1 MNVDTIAVDGVV
13 NAAEKAAGFAIAG
26 DTAGQEGV
34 TVAVEIGSG
43 SLTASSDSSGAW
55 SVDVPPASS
64 YISEPSVTVTVNAAK
79 TGFAAAA
86 AVERTVRVDLTAPS
100 VSYTAPSSLKVGVA
114 MTSIRPTTSA
124 TDVESYT
131 AAGLPG
137 GLEIDG
143 GTGAISGTPTTAAAA
158 ASTATVTVTDT
169 AGNEAEVT
177 VEFPAVSKGDLTLT
191 GFGYSAESARVGQT
205 APAVT
210 APTVGPAGVSPT
222 LSYAAS
228 PAAVC
233 TVDAGTGALTLLGA
247 GECEITVTAAATAN
261 YNGATDT
268 ATVTVEAALRLI
280 VNVDTIAVDDVVNAA
295 EKTAGFA
302 IAGDT
307 AGQEGVTVAVEIGSG
322 SLTASSDSSG
332 ERGPCDGAAGVVVHQ
347 RAERDGDG
355 ERGEDGFRGG
365 GGGGADGAG
374 GPDGAIGELHGAVI
388 VEGGGGDDVDPSDDQ
403 CDGRR
408 VVHGCGAAWGS

>member
-1 MNVDTIAVDGVV
+1 MG
-13 NAAEKAAGFAIAG
+13 
-26 DTAGQEGV
+26 
-34 TVAVEIGSG
+34 IGSG
-43 SLTASSDSSGAW
+43 RLTASSDSSGAW
-55 SVDVPPASS
+55 SVDVPPAAS

-100 VSYTAPSSLKVGVA
+100 VSYTAPSSLKVGAA

-143 GTGAISGTPTTAAAA
+143 GTGAIGGTPTTAAAA
-158 ASTATVTVTDT
+158 ASTVTVTVTDT

-210 APTVGPAGVSPT
+210 APTVAPAGVSPT

-268 ATVTVEAALRLI
+268 ATVTVEAALQ
-280 VNVDTIAVDDVVNAA
+280 A
-295 EKTAGFA
+295 
-302 IAGDT
+302 
-307 AGQEGVTVAVEIGSG
+307 
-322 SLTASSDSSG
+322 DS
-332 ERGPCDGAAGVVVHQ
+332 
-347 RAERDGDG
+347 
-355 ERGEDGFRGG
+355 
-365 GGGGADGAG
+365 
-374 GPDGAIGELHGAVI
+374 
-388 VEGGGGDDVDPSDDQ
+388 
-403 CDGRR
+403 
-408 VVHGCGAAWGS
+408 

>member
-1 MNVDTIAVDGVV
+1 M
-13 NAAEKAAGFAIAG
+13 
-26 DTAGQEGV
+26 
-34 TVAVEIGSG
+34 
-43 SLTASSDSSGAW
+43 
-55 SVDVPPASS
+55 
-64 YISEPSVTVTVNAAK
+64 
-79 TGFAAAA
+79 
-86 AVERTVRVDLTAPS
+86 
-100 VSYTAPSSLKVGVA
+100 
-114 MTSIRPTTSA
+114 
-124 TDVESYT
+124 
-131 AAGLPG
+131 
-137 GLEIDG
+137 
-143 GTGAISGTPTTAAAA
+143 
-158 ASTATVTVTDT
+158 TDT

-210 APTVGPAGVSPT
+210 APTVAPAGVSPT

-295 EKTAGFA
+295 EKAAGFA

-332 ERGPCDGAAGVVVHQ
+332 AWSVDVPPASSYISEPSVTVTVNAAKTGFTAAAAVERTVRVDLTAPSASYTAPSSLKVGVAMTSISPTTSATDVESYAAAGLPGGL
-347 RAERDGDG
+347 EIDGG
-355 ERGEDGFRGG
+355 T
-365 GGGGADGAG
+365 
-374 GPDGAIGELHGAVI
+374 GAIGGTPTTAAAAASTVTVTVTDTAGNEAEVTVEFPAVSK
-388 VEGGGGDDVDPSDDQ
+388 GDLTLTGFGYSAESARVGQTAPAVTAPTVAPAG
-403 CDGRR
+403 CLRR
-408 VVHGCGAAWGS
+408 